1 MNLVLFSPQVIA
13 IKEVMKRFS
22 EETKMN
28 KRLGFKGLTSVG
40 LLALMLAAGQGV
52 AQEQNA
58 AEPAPV
64 EQQVEQQAE
73 TPAAPA
79 AVPEEITALLA
90 DTTPLA
96 EVDDKA
102 LRGRARRAQ
111 KALDGAELPQ
121 DVRDQLVSLVS
132 AIQTELKARK
142 EAAQAQPEPAPAPAE
157 KPVEQAAEPAPEPP
171 KQEVVVE
178 PAPAPE
184 PVPEPAPVQEAA
196 PEPAPVPEPEP
207 VQQAAPEP
215 APEPAPVQEQPQE
228 TLKEVIVEAPA
239 EAPKAAEAAPAPP
252 PAPQVDKQ
260 EAKELDGNAADP
272 QAEAAAK
279 AFLNDTTPADQ
290 LSDDDLRKRLDGMR
304 DVMASNELS
313 RETERS
319 LRKKLKTERDV
330 LRQRLA
336 LAEAAA
342 AQKAAA
348 DAAQQQAAQPA
359 QKQASQ
365 EQTEQAAPVRKRDK
379 KFNLDVQINIGTP
392 APVVLRDRRNS
403 DDLEEVELRRRIDV
417 FRDAQRDRRFELSD
431 REFYGETVRRDREV
445 LRRRMLDDRQRRRVI
460 LTDEPTEDID
470 IELND
475 AEVVVPARRKRDV
488 FAAEV
493 DDAEL
498 EEVLIAPPT
507 RKIRRKLTVDQ
518 ATFEPA
524 IRNSVPRIEVDTV
537 RFGFNEAFVREEE
550 VGNLDRVAEVIEK
563 ILRKYPREVFL
574 IEGHTDAVG
583 SDTYNQKLSKARAE
597 AIKKALT
604 IYYVIP
610 AKNLKTVGL
619 GERYLKIPTAE
630 AEAENRRVSISRATA
645 LVGEV
650 D

>member
-1 MNLVLFSPQVIA
+1 
-13 IKEVMKRFS
+13 MKRVDKG
-22 EETKMN
+22 TKMK
-28 KRLGFKGLTSVG
+28 KRLGFKRLAGVG
-40 LLALMLAAGQGV
+40 VLALTLIAGQAF

-64 EQQVEQQAE
+64 EQPVEQPVEA
-73 TPAAPA
+73 PAAA
-79 AVPEEITALLA
+79 AVPEEVTKLLESSK
-90 DTTPLA
+90 PLA
-96 EVDDKA
+96 ELDDKA

-111 KALDGAELPQ
+111 KALDETELPQ

-178 PAPAPE
+178 PAP
-184 PVPEPAPVQEAA
+184 EPAPVQEAA
-196 PEPAPVPEPEP
+196 PEPAPAPEPEP

-215 APEPAPVQEQPQE
+215 APEPVQEQP
-228 TLKEVIVEAPA
+228 KEAPKEIIVEAPA
-239 EAPKAAEAAPAPP
+239 EASKAAEAVPAPA

-279 AFLNDTTPADQ
+279 AFLNDATPADQ

-304 DVMASNELS
+304 EVMAGNELS
-313 RETERS
+313 RDTERS
-319 LRKKLKTERDV
+319 LRKKLKVERDV

-336 LAEAAA
+336 LAEASAA
-342 AQKAAA
+342 EKAASQ
-348 DAAQQQAAQPA
+348 AAQQQAAQPA

-392 APVVLRDRRNS
+392 APVVLRDRRGS
-403 DDLEEVELRRRIDV
+403 EDLQEVELRRRIEV
-417 FRDAQRDRRFELSD
+417 FREAQRDRRFELSD

-445 LRRRMLDDRQRRRVI
+445 LRRRMLDDRQRRRVV

-493 DDAEL
+493 DDEEL
-498 EEVLIAPPT
+498 EDVLIAPPT
-507 RKIRRKLTVDQ
+507 RKIRRRLTVDQ

-583 SDTYNQKLSKARAE
+583 SDAYNQKLSKARAE

-619 GERYLKIPTAE
+619 GERYLKIPTAD

>member
-1 MNLVLFSPQVIA
+1 MNLVLFSPQVTA
-13 IKEVMKRFS
+13 IKEVMKRFY

-28 KRLGFKGLTSVG
+28 KRLGFKALTSVG
-40 LLALMLAAGQGV
+40 LLALMLATGQGV

-64 EQQVEQQAE
+64 EQQAEQPVEA
-73 TPAAPA
+73 PAAPA

-121 DVRDQLVSLVS
+121 DVRDQLVGLVS

-142 EAAQAQPEPAPAPAE
+142 EAAQAQPEPQPEPAPAPAE
-157 KPVEQAAEPAPEPP
+157 KPVEQAAEPAPEPAQEAP

-178 PAPAPE
+178 PAPE
-184 PVPEPAPVQEAA
+184 PVPAPEPAPVQEAA
-196 PEPAPVPEPEP
+196 PEPAPAPEPEP

-215 APEPAPVQEQPQE
+215 APVQEQP
-228 TLKEVIVEAPA
+228 KEVIVEAP
-239 EAPKAAEAAPAPP
+239 APKAAEAAPA

-279 AFLNDTTPADQ
+279 AFLSDATPAEQ

-304 DVMASNELS
+304 EVMAGNELS
-313 RETERS
+313 RDTERA

-336 LAEAAA
+336 VAEAAA
-342 AQKAAA
+342 AEKAA
-348 DAAQQQAAQPA
+348 AAQQQAAEPA

-365 EQTEQAAPVRKRDK
+365 EQTEQVAPVRKRDK

-392 APVVLRDRRNS
+392 APVVLRDRRGS
-403 DDLEEVELRRRIDV
+403 DDLEEVELRRRIEV
-417 FRDAQRDRRFELSD
+417 FREAQRDRRFELSD

-445 LRRRMLDDRQRRRVI
+445 LRRRMLDDRQRRRIV
-460 LTDEPTEDID
+460 LTDEPTEDIE

-475 AEVVVPARRKRDV
+475 AAIVVPSRRKRDV

-493 DDAEL
+493 DDEEL
-498 EEVLIAPPT
+498 EDVLIAPPT
-507 RKIRRKLTVDQ
+507 RKIRRKLTIDQ
-518 ATFEPA
+518 ASFEPE

-583 SDTYNQKLSKARAE
+583 SDAYNQKLSKARAE